1 MIIDADIYALFA
13 DYVADIDSVPFAH
26 DNQWVGD
33 QTPEVPR

>member
-1 MIIDADIYALFA
+1 MSEADVIALF
-13 DYVADIDSVPFAH
+13 DQWREEIDSVPFAH